1 MNETTEIMNETP
13 VAVEE
18 NKYTFRKLEARD
30 IAPVLGILR
39 KIGFKEFKVLLKD
52 EGIKKII
59 GVFMAGEKMT
69 DGEMADAGLS
79 AVFELV
85 GIICENLPK
94 AEKDI
99 FALLASVSGNKPEH
113 VEHMSLADFTEMLI
127 EFFKLP
133 DFPDFFKVVSKL
145 FK

>member
-1 MNETTEIMNETP
+1 MNETTEKMNETP

-18 NKYTFRKLEARD
+18 SKYTFRKLEARD
-30 IAPVLGILR
+30 VAPMLGILR

-79 AVFELV
+79 ALFELV
-85 GIICENLPK
+85 GIICDNLPK
-94 AEKDI
+94 AEKEI
-99 FALLASVSGNKPEH
+99 FALLASVAEMDEEA
-113 VEHMSLADFTEMLI
+113 VVHMGIADFAEMLI
-127 EFFKLP
+127 EFFKKP
-133 DFPDFFKVVSKL
+133 EFPDFFKVVSKL

>member
-1 MNETTEIMNETP
+1 MIETTEKMNETP

-18 NKYTFRKLEARD
+18 SKYTFRKLEARD
-30 IAPVLGILR
+30 VVPMLGILR

-69 DGEMADAGLS
+69 DGEMADAGIS
-79 AVFELV
+79 AAFELV
-85 GIICENLPK
+85 GIVCENLPK
-94 AEKDI
+94 AEKEI
-99 FALLASVSGNKPEH
+99 FALLASVTGEKPEH
-113 VEHMSLADFTEMLI
+113 IEHISLADFAEMLI

-145 FK
+145 FR